1 MPFNKSAPACQF
13 IIDAP
18 NKLNKEQIE
27 EKNQERTKILSR
39 ATSKARDNLALYIFQ
54 QIIQQRKHG
63 EALEQQLECMWQD
76 EVETYQ
82 HNSKKKDNGPQLH
95 TRIHLAETDKIDLI
109 QGEFDP
115 EDVPT
120 KWNQHKQKQ
129 VPIRFTPKMII
140 GFEKGQPFRDHVADN
155 WLPDGLVLKIFWAK
169 NKSGNRIDWTYDC
182 IITRDKNSTEC
193 DWDQ

>member
-13 IIDAP
+13 TIDAP
-18 NKLNKEQIE
+18 NKLSKEQIE

-54 QIIQQRKHG
+54 QFIGQRKYG

-95 TRIHLAETDKIDLI
+95 TRIYLADTDQIDLI

-120 KWNQHKQKQ
+120 KWNPHKQKQ
-129 VPIRFTPKMII
+129 IPIRFTPKMVI
-140 GFEKGQPFRDHVADN
+140 GFQKGQPFRDHVADN

-182 IITRDKNSTEC
+182 IITRDKNSTES